1 MNIYKTCKTMIVK
14 GYYYDKNDY
23 QKRLDIFL
31 AIQGLT
37 LVEYTE
43 LTEML
48 NKANKE

>member
-1 MNIYKTCKTMIVK
+1 MIQLK
-14 GYYYDKNDY
+14 AYDDKVDY

-37 LVEYTE
+37 LEKHTE

-48 NKANKE
+48 NKANRE